1 MHVIA
6 FFFFARAAGREIRG
20 RWQEREGSDTKW
32 VQTRKDWQRKNI
44 QQKQRFK
51 WIPGVQFF
59 YYSQPLHLHWM
70 VIPRDHCNSGIK
82 QVEPASLS
90 EQGFNTKVALLTS
103 ITFCNSFSRFY
114 RNHWNFYMTTASNRC
129 VKITQAWNNWAAITR
144 WKLLFAT
151 LLPNKVRHLQ
161 QLQWLSIQQYMAQQL
176 TNRTII
182 NVSLNPV
189 LQTPHKHT
197 VSPRASYSN
206 CDSVENDCS
215 TFLSHSFSYAM
226 WKMFSCD
233 SLVYSGL
240 QHPKF
245 KSGPWPLSLHV
256 KGTFLSH

>member
-1 MHVIA
+1 MIA

-59 YYSQPLHLHWM
+59 YASQPLHLHWM

-82 QVEPASLS
+82 QVELASLC

-103 ITFCNSFSRFY
+103 ITFFNSFSRFY

-151 LLPNKVRHLQ
+151 FLPNKVRHLQ

-182 NVSLNPV
+182 NVSLNPF
-189 LQTPHKHT
+189 LQTPHKHRQIIQSQRSIT
-197 VSPRASYSN
+197 HREPRTAI
-206 CDSVENDCS
+206 V
-215 TFLSHSFSYAM
+215 TQ
-226 WKMFSCD
+226 WKMIAHHFCHIPFHMQCGKCFRVTHWSTVD
-233 SLVYSGL
+233 TALTATS
-240 QHPKF
+240 
-245 KSGPWPLSLHV
+245 
-256 KGTFLSH
+256 